1 MSNLDEHIHG
11 AKHHGRTTS
20 SLSPPLLEP
29 LQSPGVSGTS
39 ADEIDRLLD
48 LGHGLVRKSPPAS
61 SHETEESNRTAGFAG
76 NSETDTGPRRVT
88 SVPRPHL
95 PRRPAVAGSD
105 DGGRVAILVAR
116 GFEQVELTSPRDALE
131 AAGASTAIVSP
142 EHDRVLAWRQSDW
155 GDWFDVDFAL
165 HQVHARDFDALLL
178 PGGVLNPDRL
188 RQQVAAIRFI
198 KDFFEAGKLVAAIC
212 HGAWSLIDAGAVR
225 GRTVTSYPSLKTDLI
240 NAGAEWVDEPVVID
254 QDLITSRDP
263 DDLPAFN
270 QAVVS
275 ELKARLKRQGR

>member
-11 AKHHGRTTS
+11 EKHHGRAAS
-20 SLSPPLLEP
+20 SLSPPLIDP
-29 LQSPGVSGTS
+29 LQIPGVSGTS
-39 ADEIDRLLD
+39 EEDIEPLLH
-48 LGHGLVRKSPPAS
+48 LGHGLARKSPTASPHVPEKSAPAAEFS
-61 SHETEESNRTAGFAG
+61 G
-76 NSETDTGPRRVT
+76 NSETVKHRQATT
-88 SVPRPHL
+88 VPRPHL

-105 DGGRVAILVAR
+105 EGGRVAILVAR
-116 GFEQVELTSPRDALE
+116 GFEQVELTSPREALE

-142 EHDRVLAWRQSDW
+142 EHDRVLAWKQSDW
-155 GDWFDVDFAL
+155 GDWFDVDFPL

-188 RQQVAAIRFI
+188 RQQVAAIQFI

-212 HGAWSLIDAGAVR
+212 HGAWSLIDAGAAR
-225 GRTVTSYPSLKTDLI
+225 GRTVTSYPSLRTDLI
-240 NAGAEWVDEPVVID
+240 NAGAEWVDEPVMID
-254 QDLITSRDP
+254 QDLITSRTP

-270 QAVVS
+270 RALVT